1 MREIGQEHKG
11 NDVFSAFLRVLY
23 CGKTSRTPG
32 RKKKSPAIPKN
43 HPLSSSLTA
52 LRRNR
57 LRLLSGTGTSSAA
70 FAFHPPIT
78 RTRKSKAVPL
88 LLCQRKCPSYGGG
101 GGDDSCWKGEK
112 GVFQLECEVWVQAN
126 ILCVVR
132 GSSL

>member
-70 FAFHPPIT
+70 FAFHPPSHGHGNQ
-78 RTRKSKAVPL
+78 R
-88 LLCQRKCPSYGGG
+88 LCHCSCASENAHHMEGG

-112 GVFQLECEVWVQAN
+112 GVFLLECEVWVQSN

-132 GSSL
+132 GSSC

>member
-70 FAFHPPIT
+70 FAFHPHHTDTEIKGCAIAPVPAKMPIIW
-78 RTRKSKAVPL
+78 R
-88 LLCQRKCPSYGGG
+88 G